1 MRKIGKLI
9 ALLMMV
15 LPVMGSAQDDI
26 TITAST
32 NERSVKRGD
41 RFALSIEIKGSNFRN
56 VTRPTLPGI
65 PGVVLQ
71 SAQPSTSTNYSF
83 VNGVASRS
91 YTFTYTYQADRVG
104 SVTIPTFSV
113 SVDGRDYLTNSFSIT
128 VTERD
133 AADAATSPEL
143 YVRMELSKTRPVVGE
158 QILAELV
165 LYYKPTIDITQFVVA
180 NSWRTDGYWK
190 ESLGDGSPPVAEQV
204 VLRGERYR
212 RAVLAKHAL
221 FPNRSG
227 ELTIG
232 EQPVTLTVRT
242 AGRYQDPFNVFF
254 GNQRTVDLT
263 TDATP
268 LRIRSL
274 PEPETGTSINAV
286 GDFQITRR
294 VSNPVVSVGEAIE
307 LITEISGTGNLA
319 LIAKPQFQL
328 PEGFETYQ
336 PSEDL
341 KLAPTAN
348 ALTGTRT
355 FRDVIIARRGGSY
368 TLPAAEIA
376 VFNPDRNRYQVTNLA
391 SISITVNRD
400 VNTSLSYSSDN
411 PFSMVPILVA
421 TPWIQRSSFSALRAW
436 WFWVLLIL
444 PFVAV
449 AVAHRDK
456 QNRDKLT
463 NDYGFFRKTKA
474 KERAVSK
481 LAGITSEQDVKTT
494 YSILYSALSGFI
506 CDKLGLPEA
515 GLNDSQLLDAM
526 TNAGVSAQI
535 ISETKRVFDTC
546 STIRF
551 APVASR
557 KDIAREQQVVNHII
571 AQLSEVLS

>member
-9 ALLMMV
+9 ALLMLLM
-15 LPVMGSAQDDI
+15 PVMVTAQDDI
-26 TITAST
+26 TVTAST
-32 NERSVKRGD
+32 NERTVKRGD

-56 VTRPTLPGI
+56 VTRPSLPGI

-104 SVTIPTFSV
+104 SVTIPTFSI

-128 VTERD
+128 VTDRD
-133 AADAATSPEL
+133 AADAETSSEL
-143 YVRMELSKTRPVVGE
+143 FVRMELNKTRPVVGE

-190 ESLGDGSPPVAEQV
+190 ESLGDGSPPVAEQIE
-204 VLRGERYR
+204 LRGERYR

-242 AGRYQDPFNVFF
+242 SGRYQDPFNVFF

-263 TDATP
+263 TDAIP

-274 PEPETGTSINAV
+274 PEPETGTPINAV

-319 LIAKPQFQL
+319 LIAKPVFQL
-328 PEGFETYQ
+328 PDGFETYQ

-341 KLAPTAN
+341 KLTPTAT
-348 ALTGTRT
+348 ALAGIRT

-368 TLPAAEIA
+368 TLPAVQIA
-376 VFNPDRNRYQVTNLA
+376 VFNPDRNRYQTTNLA
-391 SISITVNRD
+391 SITITVNRD
-400 VNTSLSYSSDN
+400 VNTSLSYASDN

-421 TPWIQRSSFSALRAW
+421 TSWIQPYSFSALRTW
-436 WFWVLLIL
+436 WFWVVLIL

-449 AVAHRDK
+449 TLAYRDM
-456 QNRDKLT
+456 QNRDKLN
-463 NDYGFFRKTKA
+463 NDYGFFRKIRA
-474 KERAVSK
+474 NERAAAK
-481 LAGITSEQDVKTT
+481 LAGITAEQDVKAT
-494 YSILYSALSGFI
+494 YGMLYSALSGFI

-515 GLNDSQLLDAM
+515 GLNDAQLLDAL
-526 TNAGVSAQI
+526 TQAGVPQPI
-535 ISETKRVFDTC
+535 VTETKRVFDTC
-546 STIRF
+546 NTIRF

-557 KDIAREQQVVNHII
+557 KDIAREQQIVNQII
-571 AQLSEVLS
+571 SQLSEVLK